1 MNDSENGRVVAR
13 TEGAHRGLQ
22 GGRHAEGRRPGRH
35 LHHLDPPLLPPG
47 AAGGRVPARGGDG
60 EPASRALYVA
70 AKAPRAGFA
79 KTRLGRVIGDEEAIV
94 LYKAF
99 LRDLAARFSEAPFA
113 LGWYVT
119 PPDAW
124 PEEFAPLVGGC
135 GRVLFQ
141 GEGDL
146 TERQEELF
154 RGARGRGEDRVVLI
168 GSDSPHLTVG
178 VVEQA
183 FRALDRRDL
192 VFAPTHDGG
201 YCLIGMRGF
210 HDVLRGVE
218 MSTGTELDGV
228 LAAARLRGL
237 SVELMEAT
245 FDVDHAEDLERLRS
259 IVPHRPDLA
268 ATGDALESLG
278 LMGEAPRTADGEGP

>member
-1 MNDSENGRVVAR
+1 MR
-13 TEGAHRGLQ
+13 
-22 GGRHAEGRRPGRH
+22 
-35 LHHLDPPLLPPG
+35 
-47 AAGGRVPARGGDG
+47 
-60 EPASRALYVA
+60 RALYVA

-79 KTRLGRVIGDEEAIV
+79 KTRLGRVIGDEKAIA

-99 LRDLAARFSEAPFA
+99 LRDLAARFSKAPFA

-124 PEEFAPLVGGC
+124 PEFTPLVGGR

-154 RGARGRGEDRVVLI
+154 RGARGRGEERVVLI
-168 GSDSPHLTVG
+168 GSDSPQLTVEA
-178 VVEQA
+178 VEQA

-192 VFAPTHDGG
+192 VFVPTHDGG

-245 FDVDHAEDLERLRS
+245 FDVDHAEDLERLRE
-259 IVPHRPDLA
+259 IVPHRPDLR
-268 ATGDALESLG
+268 ATGDALEFLG
-278 LMGEAPRTADGEGP
+278 LIAEAPRTDVGEGPKRE